1 MGLEIHEA
9 GVGLGGGV
17 SVIIKTVLFDFSLL
31 NPSSCKLEGV
41 SFLREDFM
49 YVEEVVS
56 FGGLI
61 NTKLLQKNL
70 SKTFNY
76 LQKMLT
82 CLTLLNYVVTAR
94 FSAYPNLI
102 VITFSDGLVGSLSQA
117 RYVINWASA
126 WSLLKT
132 GVINH
137 MRFLFLHSNS
147 SVTFGFTPSG
157 LVHHY

>member
-1 MGLEIHEA
+1 
-9 GVGLGGGV
+9 
-17 SVIIKTVLFDFSLL
+17 
-31 NPSSCKLEGV
+31 
-41 SFLREDFM
+41 
-49 YVEEVVS
+49 
-56 FGGLI
+56 
-61 NTKLLQKNL
+61 
-70 SKTFNY
+70 
-76 LQKMLT
+76 MLT
-82 CLTLLNYVVTAR
+82 CLILLNDVVTGR

-102 VITFSDGLVGSLSQA
+102 VITFSDSLVGSLSQA

-132 GVINH
+132 ADINH